1 MSRLRRLL
9 QPVNWTYAVGEVS
22 LIVIGVLIALAANAW
37 WVERG
42 DAARERAYR
51 LQLIADLRASE
62 ASLGRSIRRLRDAER
77 SATAALD
84 AFRAPAPPDSLGQWI
99 RGTIRRA
106 PPDLV
111 LGTARSLVASG
122 DAHLL
127 FDEPLR
133 SAVIR
138 LVDRLDRLESSQEEF
153 SRSHI
158 DYAHMLMLRVDQVD
172 LGQYPPVPDSA
183 AALVSSAGTPA
194 ARRRPFPVDY
204 RALLRDQSIYGTLF
218 VLRLVHSNL
227 RGQQERMLEEI
238 RAVREM
244 AEAGGR

>member
-1 MSRLRRLL
+1 MNRLRRLL
-9 QPVNWTYAVGEVS
+9 QPVNWTYAVGEIS
-22 LIVIGVLIALAANAW
+22 LIVVGVLIALAANAW
-37 WVERG
+37 WTDRG
-42 DAARERAYR
+42 DAARARAYR

-84 AFRAPAPPDSLGQWI
+84 AFRAPAPPDSVGLWI
-99 RGTIRRA
+99 WGTIRRA

-138 LVDRLDRLESSQEEF
+138 LVDRLDRLESSQREF
-153 SRSHI
+153 DRSHI
-158 DYAHMLMLRVDQVD
+158 DYAHTLMLRVDHAELRPD
-172 LGQYPPVPDSA
+172 PAAPDSVA
-183 AALVSSAGTPA
+183 GLGSSAGTPA
-194 ARRRPFPVDY
+194 VRTPPFPVDH
-204 RALLRDQSIYGTLF
+204 RALLRDQTVYGTLY
-218 VLRLVHSNL
+218 VLRVVHGAL
-227 RGQQERMLEEI
+227 RAQQERMLEEV
-238 RAVREM
+238 RTVREL
-244 AEAGGR
+244 AEAGEG